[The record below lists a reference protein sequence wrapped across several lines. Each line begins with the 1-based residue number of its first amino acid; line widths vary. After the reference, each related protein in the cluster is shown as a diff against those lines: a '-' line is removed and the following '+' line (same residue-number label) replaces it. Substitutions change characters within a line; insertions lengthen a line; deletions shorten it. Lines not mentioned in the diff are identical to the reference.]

1 MAEPVVLAD
10 RPAPHVARLLI
21 NRPHKR
27 NAIDHDVRQTMLDLL
42 GSVLADGGVR
52 ALVLGGVGGTFSA
65 GGDLP
70 SMGGLDEA
78 GAGERMRHIHRLCRA
93 LAGAALPVV
102 SAVEGACA
110 GGAVGMALLGDEIVV
125 GEDTKIL
132 FPFLSLGLTPD
143 WGQLLTLPE
152 RVGRTA
158 AWWMLTSGGPVS
170 GAEALRTGLADQ
182 LTAQGSVMAAAVSR
196 AEALARLP
204 ATALAL
210 TKRRLAIDPAR
221 LEAELGR
228 EARDQV
234 SCLTGREFAEGFA
247 AFAARRAPD
256 FVADVRGVSD
266 AARSG

>member
-10 RPAPHVARLLI
+10 RPSPHVARLLI

-42 GSVLADGGVR
+42 ASVLADGDVR

-70 SMGGLDEA
+70 SMAGLDEA

-102 SAVEGACA
+102 SAVEGVCA

-125 GEDTKIL
+125 GEETKIL

-152 RVGRTA
+152 RVGRA
-158 AWWMLTSGGPVS
+158 AARSMLTSGGPVT
-170 GAEALRTGLADQ
+170 GAEALRTGLADE
-182 LTAQGSVMAAAVSR
+182 LVAEGSVMAAAVFR
-196 AEALARLP
+196 AEALAHLP
-204 ATALAL
+204 ASALAL
-210 TKRRLAIDPAR
+210 TKRRLALDPAR
-221 LEAELGR
+221 VDAELLR
-228 EARDQV
+228 EERDQV
-234 SCLTGREFAEGFA
+234 ACLTGREFEEGFG
-247 AFAARRAPD
+247 AFSAKRAPD
-256 FVADVRGVSD
+256 FVSPGGV
-266 AARSG
+266 AG